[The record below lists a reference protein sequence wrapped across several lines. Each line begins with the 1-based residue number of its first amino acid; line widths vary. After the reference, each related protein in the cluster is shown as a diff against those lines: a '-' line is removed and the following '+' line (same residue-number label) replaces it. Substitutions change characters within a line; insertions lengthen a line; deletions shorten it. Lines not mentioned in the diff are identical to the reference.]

1 MLSEEPLKKSRGR
14 NAVRRA
20 GPRRGLARTGF
31 SLIELLCVIAI
42 IAILMSL
49 LLPVIFRSYRR
60 VKDMQEE
67 YDAGDIER
75 WLKQESRGYCAA
87 TPNYSFSDQFDF
99 ADKCRLAPKCRD
111 WMGKT
116 STEFVPFTY
125 MTATN
130 VTVLTFHFGPKQAMV
145 STFSKGDLTISP
157 QPQ

>member
-1 MLSEEPLKKSRGR
+1 MLSEEPLKKGRGR

-67 YDAGDIER
+67 YEAGGIEEMLR
-75 WLKQESRGYCAA
+75 HESREYCAGN
-87 TPNYSFSDQFDF
+87 PQYSFSDQFDF

-111 WMGKT
+111 WIGKT

-145 STFSKGDLTISP
+145 STFTKGSLTVMP
-157 QPQ
+157 Q